1 MQGLNETLK
10 RELQKNGLMVRITSI
25 ERVNELER
33 EIARLREQSLLEEGF
48 CNENLRW
55 LDYDYKAA
63 MPGAQSVI
71 VVSKRQYTTFL
82 NFKYKGKS
90 YRVSEPPTYVYSNLR
105 AEVEKILSGV
115 LSPCGFHIKKAS
127 LPHKLLAVR
136 TGLGMYGRNNICYID
151 GMGSFHRI
159 FTFYSDMP
167 AMTDDWQE
175 VKVMPECGSCRACI
189 KACPAKCIDGGRF
202 LIHADRCITRYNEA
216 EGEFPE
222 WLKDSWHNSVVGCMR
237 CQAACPRNRDFMD
250 KADGEVDFTP
260 EETEAILE
268 SVPEDLLPDSLKQKL
283 AALDLIE
290 YYGILGRNLAALF
303 AKTV

>member
-1 MQGLNETLK
+1 MQGLNEALK
-10 RELQKNGLMVRITSI
+10 RELQKNGLMVRITSVDHI
-25 ERVNELER
+25 NELER

-48 CNENLRW
+48 YNENLHW

-63 MPGAQSVI
+63 MPDAQSVI

-82 NFKYKGKS
+82 NFKHKGKS
-90 YRVSEPPTYVYSNLR
+90 YRVPEPPTYVYSNLR
-105 AEVEKILSGV
+105 AGVEEILSGV

-127 LPHKLLAVR
+127 LPQKLLAVR

-159 FTFYSDMP
+159 FAFYSDMP
-167 AMTDDWQE
+167 AASDDWQE
-175 VKVMPECGSCRACI
+175 VRVMPECGTCKACI

-202 LIHADRCITRYNEA
+202 LIRADRCITRYNEA

-222 WLKDSWHNSVVGCMR
+222 WLQDSWHNSVVGCMS

-250 KADGEVDFTP
+250 KIDEEVDFTS
-260 EETEAILE
+260 EETDAILE
-268 SVPEDLLPDSLKQKL
+268 SVPEELLPDSLRQKL

-290 YYGILGRNLAALF
+290 YYGILGRNLSALF